1 MLGET
6 KINESESE
14 NHTIAPT
21 IKAKKSKVFDQE
33 GRAMTCFDTV

>member
-14 NHTIAPT
+14 SESVTFEYSRTDHISVFFNNLY
-21 IKAKKSKVFDQE
+21 IKAH
-33 GRAMTCFDTV
+33 